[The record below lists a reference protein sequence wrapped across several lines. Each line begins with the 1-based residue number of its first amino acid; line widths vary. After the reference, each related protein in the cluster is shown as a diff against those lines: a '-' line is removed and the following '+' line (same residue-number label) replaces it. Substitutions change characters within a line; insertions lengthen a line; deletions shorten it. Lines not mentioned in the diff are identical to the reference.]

1 MSGRLFL
8 VPTPLDLG
16 CGEQTALQS
25 VLPLHV
31 IQIVAGLRHWICE
44 DAKSTRAF
52 LVRVRKLM
60 PLACDLRDMD
70 VRTLPRAVQ
79 KKGDLFAPADIASL
93 LHATLHG
100 QDTGLTSEAGMPA
113 VADPGASVV
122 RTAHELGIAIVPLA
136 GPSSI
141 LMALACSG
149 LNGQNFAFVGYLPVD
164 GAQREQRIRELEALA
179 LNTGQTQLFIE
190 TPYRNRALLQA
201 LLAKL
206 KPATRLAVACAL
218 TLERQWTHSESV
230 QGWKKSGLGASPPEA
245 LDLPAMFAIGP

>member
-1 MSGRLFL
+1 MNGRLFL

-52 LVRVRKLM
+52 LVRVRELM

-70 VRTLPRAVQ
+70 FKTLPRAVQ
-79 KKGDLFAPADIASL
+79 KKGDRFAPADIASL
-93 LHATLHG
+93 LQATLDG
-100 QDTGLTSEAGMPA
+100 QDAGLTSEAGMPA

-122 RTAHELGIAIVPLA
+122 RAAHDLGIPVLPLA

-164 GAQREQRIRELEALA
+164 GAQRELRIRELEALA
-179 LNTGQTQLFIE
+179 LKTGQTQLFIE

-201 LLAKL
+201 LIITL
-206 KPATRLAVACAL
+206 KPTTRLALACGL
-218 TLERQWTHSESV
+218 TLERQWMRSETV
-230 QGWKKSGLGASPPEA
+230 RQWKRTGPDAEQPPT
-245 LDLPAMFAIGP
+245 LDLPAIFGIGV

>member
-8 VPTPLDLG
+8 VPTPLDLS

-25 VLPLHV
+25 VLPLHA
-31 IQIVAGLRHWICE
+31 IQTAASLRCWICE

-52 LVRVRKLM
+52 LVRVREIM

-70 VRTLPRAVQ
+70 FKTLPRAVQ
-79 KKGDLFAPADIASL
+79 KKGDRFAPADIATL
-93 LHATLHG
+93 LQATLDG

-122 RTAHELGIAIVPLA
+122 RAAHALGISVLPLA

-149 LNGQNFAFVGYLPVD
+149 LNGQNFAFVGYLPVE
-164 GAQREQRIRELEALA
+164 GAQREVRIRELETLA
-179 LNTGQTQLFIE
+179 LKTGQTQLFIE

-201 LLAKL
+201 LTITL
-206 KPATRLAVACAL
+206 KPTTRLALACGL
-218 TLERQWTHSESV
+218 TLERQWMRSESV
-230 QGWKKSGLGASPPEA
+230 ANWRKTGSDANPTPA
-245 LDLPAMFAIGP
+245 LDLPAIFAIGI

>member
-1 MSGRLFL
+1 MSGKLFL

-31 IQIVAGLRHWICE
+31 LQTAGSLRCWICE

-52 LVRVRKLM
+52 LVRLRELM
-60 PLACDLRDMD
+60 PLACELRDMD
-70 VRTLPRAVQ
+70 FKTLPRAVQ
-79 KKGDLFAPADIASL
+79 KKGDRFAPSDIASL
-93 LHATLHG
+93 LQATLDG

-122 RTAHELGIAIVPLA
+122 RAAHDLGIPVLPLA

-149 LNGQNFAFVGYLPVD
+149 LSGQNFAFVGYLPVE
-164 GAQREQRIRELEALA
+164 GAPRELRIRELEALA
-179 LNTGQTQLFIE
+179 LKTAQTQLFIE

-201 LLAKL
+201 LIATLR
-206 KPATRLAVACAL
+206 PTTRLAVACGL
-218 TLERQWTHSESV
+218 TLERQWMRSESV
-230 QGWKKSGLGASPPEA
+230 AKWRKTGSDADPTSA
-245 LDLPAMFAIGP
+245 LDLPAIFGIGI